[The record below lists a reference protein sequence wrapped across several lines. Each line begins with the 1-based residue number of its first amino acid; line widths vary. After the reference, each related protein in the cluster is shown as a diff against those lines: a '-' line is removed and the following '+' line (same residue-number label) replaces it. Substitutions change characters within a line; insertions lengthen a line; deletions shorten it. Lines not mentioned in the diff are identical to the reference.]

1 MANFTNFTKLQL
13 IVDRTPPGADGT
25 IGGNL
30 IVAYTITGS
39 PTADANAT
47 ILNTNIPVLISDTTN
62 QSAVKIQAGLNAV
75 VGLTAT
81 ISGDIVTVE
90 FTDNSLS
97 PTDLV
102 NSLVS
107 NGLTCTPSATDNRD
121 GTVIQMKHTEYEDS
135 ESGLKLA
142 TEAMY
147 NLVAASPATDSI
159 QLQRIMLSS
168 SHTALQTNDITAK
181 VVGKDYQPYTI

>member
-13 IVDRTPPGADGT
+13 IVDRTPPGADGV

-39 PTADANAT
+39 PTADANTT

-102 NSLVS
+102 NTLVS
-107 NGLTCTPSATDNRD
+107 NGLTCTPVATDNRD
-121 GTVIQMKHTEYEDS
+121 GPVIQMKHSEYEDS
-135 ESGLKLA
+135 ESGLQLA
-142 TEAMY
+142 TVAMY
-147 NLVAASPATDSI
+147 SLVAASAATDSI
-159 QLQRIMLSS
+159 QMQRIKLSDS
-168 SHTALQTNDITAK
+168 STSLVTDDITQK
-181 VVGKDYQPYTI
+181 VVGKNYQNYSV